1 MKCSLVPLIFLKRS
15 LVFPILLFS
24 SISLHWSDSY
34 SEHFILY
41 DMISLESYNM
51 WPFVSGFL
59 HLASC
64 FQNSLFT
71 RYQYSIY
78 FLLTINSP
86 LYVYTPICLSIHN
99 LMDIWVICTLLLLL
113 LLLSRFSCVPLCAI
127 PETAAHQAPPS
138 LGFSSQEHWSGLPFP
153 SPMHESEKWK
163 WSCSVVS
170 NS

>member
-15 LVFPILLFS
+15 LVFPILVFS

-34 SEHFILY
+34 SERFILY

-71 RYQYSIY
+71 RYQCFIY
-78 FLLTINSP
+78 LLTINIP

-99 LMDIWVICTLLLLL
+99 FMDIWVICTLLLLL
-113 LLLSRFSCVPLCAI
+113 SHFSCVPLCAI

-163 WSCSVVS
+163 WSYSVVFDS
-170 NS
+170 

>member
-1 MKCSLVPLIFLKRS
+1 
-15 LVFPILLFS
+15 
-24 SISLHWSDSY
+24 
-34 SEHFILY
+34 
-41 DMISLESYNM
+41 M
-51 WPFVSGFL
+51 WPFVSGLL

-64 FQNSLFT
+64 FQNSVFT

-153 SPMHESEKWK
+153 SPMHESEK
-163 WSCSVVS
+163 
-170 NS
+170 